1 MCGTTDQ
8 SDRKFLSVFHDTFL
22 NSDPIMG
29 GELLRVGNIVFHV
42 SFAAQKIDYG
52 DVSMIKI
59 IRERVVAI
67 DGLCTSSLHLWM
79 KAPSPLFERE
89 MTRGACK

>member
-1 MCGTTDQ
+1 MCGTT
-8 SDRKFLSVFHDTFL
+8 DRKFLSVLHDTFL

-42 SFAAQKIDYG
+42 PAAQKIDYG